1 MRKLLMYLNILTCLI
16 SKIFLKKKNRWV
28 FGAWYGSRI
37 SDNSYALYN
46 YVKEQHPY
54 IETVWICNDVEDASK
69 YDVNAVKRNS
79 LKGIWICLT
88 ARVAIMNQGY
98 MDFGNLNWIA
108 GSYKVQLWHGVPW
121 KRIGEDTAD
130 HKKGLLH
137 SISHN
142 VYKRVNK
149 YDLYI
154 APSEDIYT
162 ILQSAFWT
170 DKRKILK
177 VGQPRN
183 EMLMDQKRCIEAR
196 EKIAKIVGNHNV
208 MILYMPTFRDNSS
221 KKFSFS
227 SIQDDI
233 LEMLERYDA
242 VILEKQHYVD
252 SIRTKECETTSFRI
266 RNVESMDSQELLAGA
281 DILITDYSSCF
292 FDYTLRKKPIIHYI
306 YDYENYK
313 NKDRGLY
320 FEKEYVLAGEA
331 AFTNQELVRA
341 IENAIQNP
349 EISVDRSELI
359 RKRFCTFESSDDSR
373 LIYERIKK
381 DIKM

>member
-1 MRKLLMYLNILTCLI
+1 M
-16 SKIFLKKKNRWV
+16 
-28 FGAWYGSRI
+28 
-37 SDNSYALYN
+37 
-46 YVKEQHPY
+46 
-54 IETVWICNDVEDASK
+54 
-69 YDVNAVKRNS
+69 
-79 LKGIWICLT
+79 
-88 ARVAIMNQGY
+88 
-98 MDFGNLNWIA
+98 
-108 GSYKVQLWHGVPW
+108 
-121 KRIGEDTAD
+121 
-130 HKKGLLH
+130 
-137 SISHN
+137 
-142 VYKRVNK
+142 
-149 YDLYI
+149 
-154 APSEDIYT
+154 
-162 ILQSAFWT
+162 QSAFLA
-170 DKRKILK
+170 DQSKILK

-183 EMLMDQKRCIEAR
+183 EMLMDQKRCSKAR
-196 EKIAKIVGNHNV
+196 EKIAEIAGNHNV

-233 LEMLERYDA
+233 WGILERYDA

-313 NKDRGLY
+313 DKDRGLY